1 MNKNKKVD
9 FMAGFKLIEERDGV
23 ARHPESIASAKKPS
37 DVSND
42 KKYTNVQNSRVGK
55 VAITSWHDPAV
66 RKQLAQIALDFDKD
80 QSDLIVEG
88 INLVFEKYG
97 RSPIAK

>member
-1 MNKNKKVD
+1 MSKNKKVD

-23 ARHPESIASAKKPS
+23 ARYPESTKPS